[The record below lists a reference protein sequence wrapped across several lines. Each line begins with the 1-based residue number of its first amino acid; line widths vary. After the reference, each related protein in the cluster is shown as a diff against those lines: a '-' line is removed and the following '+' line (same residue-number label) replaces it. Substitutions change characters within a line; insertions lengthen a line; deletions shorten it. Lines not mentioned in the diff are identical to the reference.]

1 MTATGHAN
9 KTVFSLLSSCSKGS
23 ALSLLA
29 AGAHSPV
36 RARAARGDRFG
47 RELRWTVQQLGE
59 LAARRESP
67 NLEELVQM
75 LPPAWSPRDVQHQVP
90 GAEHTQSTVAAGT
103 SPAPTRLCGE
113 VQGDPG
119 TP

>member
-1 MTATGHAN
+1 MA
-9 KTVFSLLSSCSKGS
+9 
-23 ALSLLA
+23 
-29 AGAHSPV
+29 
-36 RARAARGDRFG
+36 
-47 RELRWTVQQLGE
+47 QQLGE

-75 LPPAWSPRDVQHQVP
+75 LPPAWSPRDVQHQVQ

-103 SPAPTRLCGE
+103 SPAPTWLCGE